1 MFAWEGSQLF
11 EAEGILVSYSLSSLR
26 NLCFKVICVFDL
38 NWMMHKPVFL
48 QPQNM
53 GNIPHNLQCGKPSML

>member
-26 NLCFKVICVFDL
+26 NLCFTVICVFDL
-38 NWMMHKPVFL
+38 NWMMHKTSTFATTKH
-48 QPQNM
+48 
-53 GNIPHNLQCGKPSML
+53 GEHST

>member
-11 EAEGILVSYSLSSLR
+11 EAEGILVSYSLSSLG

-38 NWMMHKPVFL
+38 NWMMPKTSIFATTKH
-48 QPQNM
+48 
-53 GNIPHNLQCGKPSML
+53 GEHST